1 MIVQGR
7 GRRAKFHA
15 LPRRTFRLDSGRGEQ
30 IELLVAHAAMMS
42 RPIGLSNA
50 VTDAVHFSRSRICRS
65 TRGSGVSR
73 KTCAIGICSCTQ
85 AKDHEGQSRRFDC
98 AREMSGVPPI
108 TSEFVRRTT
117 DQRASCRLLHQKQ
130 TLGAFIITRTCRCAY
145 WQLKANQL
153 SSGNDAK
160 SLDSG
165 T

>member
-1 MIVQGR
+1 MLDRPGPWPAGEVPCSAAEDVPPGFR
-7 GRRAKFHA
+7 
-15 LPRRTFRLDSGRGEQ
+15 PRRTDRVVGRTCGHDEQ
-30 IELLVAHAAMMS
+30 TN
-42 RPIGLSNA
+42 RPVKRS
-50 VTDAVHFSRSRICRS
+50 HFSRSRICRS

-130 TLGAFIITRTCRCAY
+130 TLGAFIITRTCRRAY